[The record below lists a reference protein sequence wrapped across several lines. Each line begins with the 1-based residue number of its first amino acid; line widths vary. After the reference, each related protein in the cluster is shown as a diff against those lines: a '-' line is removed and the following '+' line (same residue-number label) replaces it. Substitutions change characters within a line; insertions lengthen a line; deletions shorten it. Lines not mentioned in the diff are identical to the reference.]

1 MADGVA
7 FTSRAVGCFVV
18 LWLLLSFVEQSHV
31 AANSLTLEGLA
42 FSMCGAVVRSGLVA
56 VSLSSGDMVHEM
68 SPEAI
73 VARCEDH
80 TVRSHT

>member
-1 MADGVA
+1 M
-7 FTSRAVGCFVV
+7 S
-18 LWLLLSFVEQSHV
+18 L
-31 AANSLTLEGLA
+31 ANSLTLQGLA

-56 VSLSSGDMVHEM
+56 VSLSNGDMVHEM